1 MKRHLFTSES
11 VTEGHPDKVCDKI
24 SDSVLDA
31 LLAQDPLSRVALET
45 CCNTGF
51 ALLTG
56 EITTTAHVDYEK
68 IKKMFIEVNQENDGN
83 NTMNAKAE
91 SKLVLEN
98 LDKVLGL
105 LNSGKSFTS
114 YELEKELMLSKYT
127 IHRYIDKL
135 LKEGVIIQTGTKR
148 FARYKKA

>member
-1 MKRHLFTSES
+1 MLQFFRDNAVWITPVLVAIVSGVFLFFSKK
-11 VTEGHPDKVCDKI
+11 GN
-24 SDSVLDA
+24 
-31 LLAQDPLSRVALET
+31 
-45 CCNTGF
+45 NTNYKQKAKNNDNSNIYQAGRD
-51 ALLTG
+51 
-56 EITTTAHVDYEK
+56 IIINHVDYEK
-68 IKKMFIEVNQENDGN
+68 IKKMFIEVNQENDSN
-83 NTMNAKAE
+83 NSMNAKAE

-114 YELEKELMLSKYT
+114 HELEKELMLSKYT